1 MYEKINEILEQP
13 PIVAFE
19 LWNKLGSIQIKQ
31 IAERTIEPINLDLNL
46 FDIKEVNKLGIP
58 DTYKKG

>member
-1 MYEKINEILEQP
+1 MYEKINEVLEQP

-31 IAERTIEPINLDLNL
+31 IAERTIEPINLDLNFNSTINRAL
-46 FDIKEVNKLGIP
+46 K
-58 DTYKKG
+58 